1 MKRTDLEK
9 NLGLKIMGQMK
20 NTGTPG
26 RFGQAAALPDKKEQ
40 RRRDQALGLVP
51 FAVKLDKELV
61 QTLQQHAAERQ
72 VPLNTLV
79 DELLRA
85 GLTTAQD

>member
-20 NTGTPG
+20 NAGTPG
-26 RFGQAAALPDKKEQ
+26 RFGQAAAVPDKKEQ

-61 QTLQQHAAERQ
+61 QTLQQRSTDRQ
-72 VPLNTLV
+72 VPLNALV
-79 DELLRA
+79 EELLRA
-85 GLTTAQD
+85 GLAAARG